1 MTRQTNVSDGRYW
14 GDETIITSDTQ
25 LRDEFEPTR
34 VWYDCERTEPVSE
47 AVAAAVNQHTRRD
60 PTELPPLTEHV
71 DTDALDALFGRD
83 TPGAP
88 RVTGASLEFDYADFV
103 VTVESVGRIEVRD
116 AGR

>member
-1 MTRQTNVSDGRYW
+1 MSNGRYR
-14 GDETIITSDTQ
+14 GDEAIITSDTQ

-34 VWYDCERTEPVSE
+34 VWYDCERTQPVSE
-47 AVAAAVNQHTRRD
+47 AVAAAVDKHTRRD
-60 PTELPPLTEHV
+60 ADLPPLTEHV

-88 RVTGASLEFDYADFV
+88 RVSGASLEFAYADLV

>member
-1 MTRQTNVSDGRYW
+1 MK
-14 GDETIITSDTQ
+14 SDTQ

-47 AVAAAVNQHTRRD
+47 AVVAAVNEHTRRD
-60 PTELPPLTEHV
+60 AELPPLTEHV
-71 DTDALDALFGRD
+71 DTDALDALFGCD

-88 RVTGASLEFDYADFV
+88 RVSGASLEFDYADLV